1 MLSEERVKLM
11 TRMASYDEGEGK
23 KNTNVA
29 KFFRSDYIGI
39 QILKAVICATIAYMI
54 AFGVYVYVDFENFM
68 LDIYKLD
75 LWEFAQQVV
84 KYYVYTVVSYSLLV
98 YVGFSFKYG
107 KAKKNLKRYFYNL
120 KLLNS
125 MFIKEEGDSDKEL

>member
-23 KNTNVA
+23 KNTSIA

-39 QILKAVICATIAYMI
+39 QVLKAVICATIAYMI
-54 AFGVYVYVDFENFM
+54 AFGVYIYVDFENFM

-75 LWEFAQQVV
+75 LWEFAKQVV
-84 KYYVYTVVSYSLLV
+84 KYYVITVVSYSLLV

-125 MFIKEEGDSDKEL
+125 MFIKEEGESNKEL